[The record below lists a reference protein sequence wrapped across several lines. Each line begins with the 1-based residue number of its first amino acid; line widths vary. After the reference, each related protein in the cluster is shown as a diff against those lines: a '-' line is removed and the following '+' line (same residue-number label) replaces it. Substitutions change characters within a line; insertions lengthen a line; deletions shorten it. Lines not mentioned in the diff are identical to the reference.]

1 MSAELD
7 SALRT
12 KILQATAAVTFY
24 MAVSIGSVFLN
35 RIVLTDKTEPAGA
48 LFVSWYQFVVAYAL
62 ILIITVFFQSVP
74 VLNLFPPIHY
84 NLQSFMRVLPVSI
97 TFLLMIGLNNKCL
110 EYVSVSSYQIVRSLS
125 IVFNIILTFII
136 LREKTSIRSMLAC
149 FGVVIGFAF
158 GVEGELGLSVR
169 GAIYG
174 VISSVFAALYAI
186 VVKRALSLLDGN
198 EYLLIEYNTPIAIVA
213 LTPSVWIG
221 GEFSVLREG
230 RSMRFWGMQT
240 FAGIV
245 GFIINIAVF
254 LNIKYTSALT
264 HNLTGTVKS
273 CLQTILAF
281 FVFRGT
287 EVMTRNKFI
296 GIVLVIGF
304 STYYIFVRR
313 IEMKQKLLLE
323 QEAVAEINED
333 EQAAVDPLALIAPGF
348 YDAAELTGS
357 A

>member
-1 MSAELD
+1 MSELELD
-7 SALRT
+7 SAFRT
-12 KILQATAAVTFY
+12 KILQATLAVTFY
-24 MAVSIGSVFLN
+24 MAVSIGSVILN
-35 RIVLTDKTEPAGA
+35 RIVLTDKSEPAGA

-62 ILIITVFFQSVP
+62 ILIITLIFPNVP
-74 VLNLFPPIHY
+74 VLNLFPPLHY
-84 NLQSFMRVLPVSI
+84 NFRAFTRVLPVSI

-125 IVFNIILTFII
+125 IVFNIILTFLI
-136 LREKTSIRSMLAC
+136 LRERTSLRSMLAC

-158 GVEGELGLSVR
+158 GVEGELGLSLR
-169 GAIYG
+169 GALYG
-174 VISSVFAALYAI
+174 VLSSVFAALYAI
-186 VVKRALSLLDGN
+186 VVKRAISLLDGN

-213 LTPSVWIG
+213 LTPSVWLG

-230 RSMRFWGMQT
+230 RSLRFWGMQT
-240 FAGIV
+240 FAGLV

-273 CLQTILAF
+273 CLQTMLAF
-281 FVFRGT
+281 VIFRET

-304 STYYIFVRR
+304 STYYVFVRR
-313 IEMKQKLLLE
+313 DEMKKKLVGE
-323 QEAVAEINED
+323 KEA
-333 EQAAVDPLALIAPGF
+333 
-348 YDAAELTGS
+348 AAEKEAEKETEADASFGD
-357 A
+357 AEDA